1 MLRRNEHGKVGLA
14 AGARE
19 SSGDVF
25 DVAVRIFD
33 AEDEH
38 VLSHPA
44 FLTAKVGSDTKSEAL
59 LALEDVTAVAGVDGV
74 DGVVLRPVADVS
86 LFGVGVAGCVG
97 TLDPVSGIG
106 ADRVK
111 DSLTDSGDDV
121 HVADDID
128 GVGDFQA
135 VLCERGTDFAH
146 AVRDDIHGLA
156 LVAATDDVVEGLVAL
171 IGIHPVICRTCVLFC
186 LGADECSVL
195 NTGNVVGLGPVI
207 EASGILVLIH
217 QDHLTGLESLISQRL
232 ELLIGAVDP
241 NHIIGLGKSDHLID
255 PFIYV
260 RVLGQT
266 SHCLKTPLKNVF
278 EENTNFPILDYT
290 ANRAI
295 CQPHFCR
302 DNVVDIHLL
311 PYFLRFCEVSGNL
324 RLKSAKCTNLS
335 ICIPLFCHFDELPLK
350 QYRMHLFLLCN
361 LSAFFT

>member
-1 MLRRNEHGKVGLA
+1 MYLM
-14 AGARE
+14 
-19 SSGDVF
+19 SPF
-25 DVAVRIFD
+25 
-33 AEDEH
+33 
-38 VLSHPA
+38 HPA

-171 IGIHPVICRTCVLFC
+171 IGIHPVVQRAGLF
-186 LGADECSVL
+186 LGGGADEGSVF
-195 NTGNVVGLGPVI
+195 NTSDIVRVGSVEVAVGKFLLVEFDELAGGDSLVLEGLDLLLGPVDPDNF
-207 EASGILVLIH
+207 V
-217 QDHLTGLESLISQRL
+217 RL
-232 ELLIGAVDP
+232 EEVDSVLYPVQNALVVSKFFHETSSFTNTLTSVPCEAPQNDTRNALILA
-241 NHIIGLGKSDHLID
+241 
-255 PFIYV
+255 
-260 RVLGQT
+260 
-266 SHCLKTPLKNVF
+266 
-278 EENTNFPILDYT
+278 
-290 ANRAI
+290 
-295 CQPHFCR
+295 
-302 DNVVDIHLL
+302 IHLL
-311 PYFLRFCEVSGNL
+311 SLLVGF
-324 RLKSAKCTNLS
+324 RLVPDTETIILEFGTKVEKSNAVLQK
-335 ICIPLFCHFDELPLK
+335 
-350 QYRMHLFLLCN
+350 
-361 LSAFFT
+361 